1 MRYNL
6 VAHRRGAQSGERGR
20 VVDCGTVLVV
30 DADDVWRSATAALLT
45 RVGHDTI
52 GAATAADALELARRE
67 RPSLVVLDVALP
79 DLDGY
84 EVCRELRDV
93 YGDKLPII
101 LVSADRNEPHDCIA
115 ALLIGADDYL
125 AKPYNP
131 GELLA
136 RVHRHLTRTNGSN
149 DLTQPKPNTDGS
161 DGFGL
166 SPRELE
172 VLRLLAS
179 GLDQAAIA
187 QELVISPKTVSSH
200 IQRILAKLG
209 VHSRAQAVAV
219 AHQEGLVADFA
230 AHAVVFAAPAPSA

>member
-136 RVHRHLTRTNGSN
+136 RVHRHLIIKI
-149 DLTQPKPNTDGS
+149 D
-161 DGFGL
+161 
-166 SPRELE
+166 
-172 VLRLLAS
+172 V
-179 GLDQAAIA
+179 
-187 QELVISPKTVSSH
+187 
-200 IQRILAKLG
+200 
-209 VHSRAQAVAV
+209 VAV
-219 AHQEGLVADFA
+219 RNWRGLRQSRSRTEQKRHQDRHPFETVKHDSSLTVLTAISF
-230 AHAVVFAAPAPSA
+230 